1 MRCVQNKWGAGT
13 SCERPVNSDNKKI
26 LEAMLAERAK
36 QDAKWFKAEPTA
48 RAEPEPV
55 AQTVPSRYTG
65 TVPSKYTSAE
75 PKRQSR
81 APSSSE
87 RDRYASFLQ

>member
-36 QDAKWFKAEPTA
+36 QDAKWFKAEP
-48 RAEPEPV
+48 EPV

-65 TVPSKYTSAE
+65 TIPSKYTSAE

>member
-36 QDAKWFKAEPTA
+36 QDAKWFKAES
-48 RAEPEPV
+48 EPEPV
-55 AQTVPSRYTG
+55 PARYTG
-65 TVPSKYTSAE
+65 AVPTRYTSAE

-81 APSSSE
+81 APSALE

>member
-26 LEAMLAERAK
+26 LDAMLAERAK
-36 QDAKWFKAEPTA
+36 QDAKWAAPARAE
-48 RAEPEPV
+48 AEPEP
-55 AQTVPSRYTG
+55 VPSRYTG
-65 TVPSKYTSAE
+65 TVPTKYTSAE
-75 PKRQSR
+75 PKRQSQ

>member
-13 SCERPVNSDNKKI
+13 SCERPANSDNEKI
-26 LEAMLAERAK
+26 LQKMLSERAK
-36 QDAKWFKAEPTA
+36 QDAKWFKAEPEA
-48 RAEPEPV
+48 
-55 AQTVPSRYTG
+55 VPARYTG
-65 TVPSKYTSAE
+65 AVPTRYTSAE
-75 PKRQSR
+75 PKRQSQ